1 MMKRKGAEG
10 FDQNIMWV
18 LAHYF
23 NSSARYI
30 AMEEFKP
37 AAISFYE
44 RCFGAFDSDTK
55 NMTARYCKDLINDVN
70 GNPRG
75 VEVWLNDLIKGTWL
89 GKRIADSYGDR
100 AALAVNGELSTW
112 NAITK
117 LGLFNFASAA
127 VNFSQ
132 FINVGAALNDYGY
145 AAKGLMRALHPS
157 ALDEKII
164 EASGLLEDI
173 NLAADNGG
181 YSQRRGGKV
190 RGIYS
195 GIKNVGEK
203 SLFLFQKADTLM
215 RKAAVGV
222 SRTTHHR
229 VNTRYDSAYDKIA
242 TCARI
247 PQRGGEHKRICHEL

>member
-1 MMKRKGAEG
+1 MAERSHQG
-10 FDQNIMWV
+10 NM
-18 LAHYF
+18 
-23 NSSARYI
+23 ARQR
-30 AMEEFKP
+30 
-37 AAISFYE
+37 IS
-44 RCFGAFDSDTK
+44 
-55 NMTARYCKDLINDVN
+55 
-70 GNPRG
+70 
-75 VEVWLNDLIKGTWL
+75 
-89 GKRIADSYGDR
+89 DSYGDR
-100 AALAVNGELSTW
+100 VALALNGELSTW

-117 LGLFNFASAA
+117 LGLFNCASAA

-215 RKAAVGV
+215 RKAAVLGAYYQGV
-222 SRTTHHR
+222 EKKGMEKAPGDELSAKAIAYAQQINDDANFDYSAANAPGMLRAGSVITQQLFQFQKYPIIQFEFMY
-229 VNTRYDSAYDKIA
+229 NILKNGTRGQKV
-242 TCARI
+242 RMLV
-247 PQRGGEHKRICHEL
+247 P